1 MADVSPTRAGDY
13 FGDDCPCS
21 WELKGQGSCQETSMS
36 RAWRAPSPSARYR
49 ALATMA
55 LLGHLD
61 EVSQPNLA
69 TEDTL

>member
-1 MADVSPTRAGDY
+1 
-13 FGDDCPCS
+13 
-21 WELKGQGSCQETSMS
+21 MS

-55 LLGHLD
+55 LLCHLD